1 MLGTRTLDRKMST
14 FDGTCKWMG
23 KEVRISLDVEIE
35 KKSSGNRVANVM
47 KKLVADQ
54 EVWGEGQ
61 FELMTEESTCPL
73 KKVKTEDDTEK
84 VVKR

>member
-1 MLGTRTLDRKMST
+1 M
-14 FDGTCKWMG
+14 DGK
-23 KEVRISLDVEIE
+23 VQISLDVELE
-35 KKSSGNRVANVM
+35 KKSSGIRVANVM

-73 KKVKTEDDTEK
+73 EKVKTEDDTEK

>member
-1 MLGTRTLDRKMST
+1 
-14 FDGTCKWMG
+14 MG

-54 EVWGEGQ
+54 EVWDKAN
-61 FELMTEESTCPL
+61 LN
-73 KKVKTEDDTEK
+73 
-84 VVKR
+84 